1 MIKCRI
7 YGADRG
13 ELSLADWRLC
23 GRGFQDEIPAQ
34 PRAGV
39 SGRKP
44 QGMEGHSLACRDK
57 VNVMHQEYRVGLLR
71 ELRDHQVRFAPRR
84 KRLEQAERAER
95 LLSELDLAREYPYEF
110 LYYRVTEY
118 RPEENCR
125 KMVRGEDAAHD
136 LRLFVEDVTDS
147 LNLKVEEAQEP
158 VHTVED
164 LSRMF
169 NVSTKTISRW
179 RDQGLV
185 SRRFLCE
192 GRKRVGFLHSS
203 VERFVARNR
212 ARVRRGERFSQLS
225 DDERAEIIERARS
238 IAASGANLSEVSRQ
252 VAEAL
257 GRSVETIR
265 YTLKNHDRRNV
276 EQAVFPE
283 AKTLL
288 NQADKASIYQL
299 YQRGIGVNQL
309 TRQYARTRSSIVR
322 ILNEQRGQVILQLP
336 LDYID
341 NEAFHRPSQQL
352 QEEILGELP
361 EAIIQPR
368 KVRPP
373 SGLPTY
379 LASLYDVQLL
389 TREQEYHLFR
399 KMNYLKSQAS
409 RLRDTL
415 DPSEPSVTTMDEIDR
430 LYQAAV
436 DVKNQIVQANLRLV
450 VSIAKRHMKSSDDF
464 FSLVSDGNMSLFRA
478 VEKFDFSRGNKF
490 STYASWAIMKN
501 FARSIPD
508 EFKHKDRFRTTGE
521 EVFMAHEDTRCDH
534 FAQEIA
540 QKQRENQINRILEQ
554 LDHREQQI
562 IIRRFGLDHSHE
574 PLTLK
579 EVGAELGVTKERIRQ
594 LEARALTK
602 LREAATVERIELA
615 E

>member
-1 MIKCRI
+1 ME
-7 YGADRG
+7 YT
-13 ELSLADWRLC
+13 
-23 GRGFQDEIPAQ
+23 FAQ
-34 PRAGV
+34 AGK
-39 SGRKP
+39 GL
-44 QGMEGHSLACRDK
+44 HT
-57 VNVMHQEYRVGLLR
+57 MHQDYRIALIR
-71 ELRDHQVRFAPRR
+71 ELRDHQVRFAPRG

-95 LLSELDLAREYPYEF
+95 LLAELDMVRQYPYEF
-110 LYYRVTEY
+110 IYYRVTDY

-125 KMVRGEDAAHD
+125 KLVSGEDAAHD

-147 LNLKVEEAQEP
+147 LDLKVEEAPEP

-185 SRRFLCE
+185 SRRFVSE

-212 ARVRRGERFSQLS
+212 DRVRRGERFSQLS
-225 DDERAEIIERARS
+225 GDERTEIIERARRA
-238 IAASGANLSEVSRQ
+238 AASGASLSEVARQ
-252 VAEAL
+252 VATAL

-265 YTLKNHDRRNV
+265 YTLKNFDRRHP
-276 EQAVFPE
+276 EMAVFPDFRP
-283 AKTLL
+283 TLTAADR
-288 NQADKASIYQL
+288 QAIYQQF
-299 YQRGIGVNQL
+299 QRGTSLSQL
-309 TRQYARTRSSIVR
+309 TRQYARSRNALLR
-322 ILNEQRGQVILQLP
+322 IINQQRALAIMELP
-336 LDYID
+336 LEHVPNDEFASASGKL
-341 NEAFHRPSQQL
+341 EA
-352 QEEILGELP
+352 EILADLP
-361 EAIIQPR
+361 EAIIPPR

-389 TREQEYHLFR
+389 TREQEWHLFR
-399 KMNYLKSQAS
+399 QMNYLKFKADK
-409 RLRDTL
+409 LRGEL
-415 DPSEPSVTTMDEIDR
+415 DLGEPSVVVMDQIDQ
-430 LYQAAV
+430 LYQQAV
-436 DVKNQIVQANLRLV
+436 QVKNRIVQANLRLV

-478 VEKFDFSRGNKF
+478 VERFDYARGNKF

-508 EFKHKDRFRTTGE
+508 EFKYKDRFRTAGE
-521 EVFMAHEDTRCDH
+521 EVFMAHEDTRVDH
-534 FAQEIA
+534 FAEELA
-540 QKQRENQINRILEQ
+540 QRTREKQINRILTR

-562 IIRRFGLDHSHE
+562 IIRRFGLDHNHE

-602 LREAATVERIELA
+602 LREAANVEKIDVP
-615 E
+615 